1 MVERRTRDGQ
11 PAAGGEEWRGDTIF
25 RRMTESWHIPYS
37 TLVLHCVRLSTAAS
51 GSSQARDTHSSQLS
65 TIMGERTRRLADD
78 AQPVDTD
85 IQTVPRTSL
94 GPLPSPSYSR

>member
-1 MVERRTRDGQ
+1 
-11 PAAGGEEWRGDTIF
+11 
-25 RRMTESWHIPYS
+25 MTESWHIPYS

-85 IQTVPRTSL
+85 IQTKPCPVDHLETCRL
-94 GPLPSPSYSR
+94 GNDAAHQ